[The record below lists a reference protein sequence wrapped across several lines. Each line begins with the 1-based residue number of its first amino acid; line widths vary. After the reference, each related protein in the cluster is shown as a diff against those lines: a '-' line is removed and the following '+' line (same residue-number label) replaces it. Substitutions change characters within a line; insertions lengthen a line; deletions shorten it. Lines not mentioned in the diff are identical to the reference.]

1 MQATLLTIN
10 PDTLVKDVFVRFCLS
25 VFQEAEQVSKDHDI
39 VFETN
44 VTKVNGHTIISID
57 CVTQFTDEQVEKCSY
72 PLLHFL
78 RPVSNLMYA
87 ELRDI
92 DDFTYCDQIRQEAIY
107 NDVILYIYD
116 PVVAD
121 EVVKDLQGFESLN
134 VKLCY

>member
-57 CVTQFTDEQVEKCSY
+57 CVTQFSDEQVEKCSY
-72 PLLHFL
+72 PLLEFL
-78 RPVSNLMYA
+78 NPVSNIMYA
-87 ELRDI
+87 DLMGLEGVEYDNH
-92 DDFTYCDQIRQEAIY
+92 IRQEAIY

-121 EVVKDLQGFESLN
+121 EVLQDLQGFDSLN